1 MIQMIRK
8 AKNMLPELF
17 IPLNNIGKP
26 EDGIEVDQ
34 YYSQDFCKGENGFPR
49 SDISLLL
56 SAQSEELK
64 MQIAM
69 RMKEV
74 QGTYPDQNLS
84 DVQLVQMCVPR
95 NVQSAA
101 DFKSWFSQIKDDGFE
116 KVVSAYYE
124 KNKPKVDNPETIKFD
139 SDSETKT
146 D

>member
-1 MIQMIRK
+1 MIRK
-8 AKNMLPELF
+8 DKTLLPDLF

-56 SAQSEELK
+56 STQSEELK

-84 DVQLVQMCVPR
+84 DEQLARMAIPR

-101 DFKSWFSQIKDDGFE
+101 DFKSWFSQIKDEGFE
-116 KVVSAYYE
+116 KVVSDYYE
-124 KNKPKVDNPETIKFD
+124 KNKSKVDNPDTIKFD
-139 SDSETKT
+139 SNSDSKT